1 MTDHEPV
8 NIMGVFAFPNPDRD
22 NRMIRFIDS
31 EYNTLFTVKDGERI
45 VLTNLDD
52 QTEIL
57 ACTYIDDCHTKIG
70 STTFHIRQFAE
81 IQENYGIRYMPCE
94 PKPED
99 MVDTYE
105 IYRAVIGNAGGGVR
119 SFEEAK
125 KTLRAKNYSRVYAGM
140 YAKGNSLEH
149 LVEKHSRYDPSS
161 YLVRPVSVGNVVVL
175 TRGGKKT
182 AY

>member
-1 MTDHEPV
+1 MTDREPV

-105 IYRAVIGNAGGGVR
+105 IY
-119 SFEEAK
+119 
-125 KTLRAKNYSRVYAGM
+125 L
-140 YAKGNSLEH
+140 SLIH
-149 LVEKHSRYDPSS
+149 I
-161 YLVRPVSVGNVVVL
+161 
-175 TRGGKKT
+175 
-182 AY
+182 

>member
-105 IYRAVIGNAGGGVR
+105 IYRAVIGNAGGGV
-119 SFEEAK
+119 
-125 KTLRAKNYSRVYAGM
+125 
-140 YAKGNSLEH
+140 
-149 LVEKHSRYDPSS
+149 
-161 YLVRPVSVGNVVVL
+161 VL

-182 AY
+182 AYYADVDGFHEAPDFLMQPQKVRNRRKDRGESR

>member
-57 ACTYIDDCHTKIG
+57 ACTYIDDCHTISFIFTAISGKRLKRPAASSRKMIG
-70 STTFHIRQFAE
+70 LRQKRE
-81 IQENYGIRYMPCE
+81 QSQRD
-94 PKPED
+94 K
-99 MVDTYE
+99 
-105 IYRAVIGNAGGGVR
+105 RR
-119 SFEEAK
+119 
-125 KTLRAKNYSRVYAGM
+125 
-140 YAKGNSLEH
+140 
-149 LVEKHSRYDPSS
+149 
-161 YLVRPVSVGNVVVL
+161 
-175 TRGGKKT
+175 
-182 AY
+182 

>member
-57 ACTYIDDCHTKIG
+57 TCTYIDDCHTMRMLKPIC
-70 STTFHIRQFAE
+70 STRLSLCRST
-81 IQENYGIRYMPCE
+81 
-94 PKPED
+94 
-99 MVDTYE
+99 
-105 IYRAVIGNAGGGVR
+105 R
-119 SFEEAK
+119 SFPG
-125 KTLRAKNYSRVYAGM
+125 R
-140 YAKGNSLEH
+140 
-149 LVEKHSRYDPSS
+149 
-161 YLVRPVSVGNVVVL
+161 
-175 TRGGKKT
+175 
-182 AY
+182 

>member
-57 ACTYIDDCHTKIG
+57 ACTYIDDCHTMLPLLSASMII
-70 STTFHIRQFAE
+70 STLSSIRAYAFRDP
-81 IQENYGIRYMPCE
+81 IRSSGLVQITLAATTGARSGMP
-94 PKPED
+94 PRRPLSLL
-99 MVDTYE
+99 
-105 IYRAVIGNAGGGVR
+105 R
-119 SFEEAK
+119 S
-125 KTLRAKNYSRVYAGM
+125 S
-140 YAKGNSLEH
+140 
-149 LVEKHSRYDPSS
+149 P
-161 YLVRPVSVGNVVVL
+161 
-175 TRGGKKT
+175 
-182 AY
+182 